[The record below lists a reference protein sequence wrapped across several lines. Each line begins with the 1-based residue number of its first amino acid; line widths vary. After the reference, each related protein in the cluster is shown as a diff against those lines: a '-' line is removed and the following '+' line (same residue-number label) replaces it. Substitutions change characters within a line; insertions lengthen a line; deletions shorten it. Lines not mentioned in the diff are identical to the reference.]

1 MDKQVLTGPNYQKI
15 FQDII
20 AYDFPDVKKECKS
33 ILAKAKLSS
42 RDVIALNQKI
52 FKSNSKDHVE
62 SSKYRSY
69 DLQSISEILEYQRK
83 NEINDSQLAAHFS
96 ISRNTVRRWKNH
108 FSSK

>member
-1 MDKQVLTGPNYQKI
+1 MDKQILTGPNYQKI

-33 ILAKAKLSS
+33 ILTKAKLTS

-52 FKSNSKDHVE
+52 FKSKSKNHIE

-69 DLQSISEILEYQRK
+69 DLQSISEILDYQRK
-83 NEINDSQLAAHFS
+83 NELNDTQLAAHFS
-96 ISRNTVRRWKNH
+96 VSRNTIRRWKAN

>member
-1 MDKQVLTGPNYQKI
+1 MDKQILTGPNYQKI

-33 ILAKAKLSS
+33 ILTKAKLTS
-42 RDVIALNQKI
+42 RDVIALNQTI
-52 FKSNSKDHVE
+52 FKSKTKNHVE

-69 DLQSISEILEYQRK
+69 DLQSISEILDYQRK
-83 NEINDSQLAAHFS
+83 NELNDTQLAAHFS
-96 ISRNTVRRWKNH
+96 VSRNTIRRWKAN